1 MFVVFSFHLNHNTFF
16 VIINITIIM
25 KISFS
30 YRYLIFFRML
40 LLSVHCLAGGDGHEV
55 VDVLDRAAA

>member
-1 MFVVFSFHLNHNTFF
+1 MFVVFSFHLNHNIFF

-30 YRYLIFFRML
+30 YRYLIFF
-40 LLSVHCLAGGDGHEV
+40 VCYFLASIAWQAV
-55 VDVLDRAAA
+55 MATR